1 MHTVNGTRTVY
12 IYANSTQYMK
22 LEETSQM
29 PFKLYGTF
37 KQVTKYWEVLRTFV
51 TFCMEVLLPHPFK
64 AADERGGILG
74 QIYVTSRP
82 LFKVTPIE

>member
-37 KQVTKYWEVLRTFV
+37 KQVTKYWEGLCTFV
-51 TFCMEVLLPHPFK
+51 ILCMEVLLTHPFK
-64 AADERGGILG
+64 VADERGVYFGSNLCD
-74 QIYVTSRP
+74 VTA
-82 LFKVTPIE
+82 TI